1 MSDEKKQRRIAIC
14 GTAPTHRSIPYDD
27 PTLEIWALNDM
38 HVLNLPRADRWFDLH
53 PLDKMWFRPNNTKP
67 VFSES
72 VPPGFFVRPHGH
84 LEWLRKQTIPV
95 YVQDATALG
104 SPSAVTFPAQACID
118 RIYPTYC
125 SSPAWM
131 VALALLEGVTELH
144 VYGIHL
150 ATEWEYIHQR
160 PNFESLLTL
169 AAARGV
175 KVVLPKGCP
184 LLKASH
190 QYGYEADPDVPKI
203 ALKRQIE
210 KYTHE
215 IQVLTK
221 REKARKPHQRPDPN
235 LQSRLAHLQAQ
246 ILDCRLGMQHVMAGR
261 PPVGM

>member
-1 MSDEKKQRRIAIC
+1 MSEERKERRIAIC
-14 GTAPTHRSIPYDD
+14 GTAPTRAAIPWND

-53 PLDKMWFRPNNTKP
+53 PFDKMYFRKGEQP
-67 VFSES
+67 VFAGD
-72 VPPGFFVRPHGH
+72 VPAGFFVRPQGH

-95 YVQDATALG
+95 YVQDAAQLG
-104 SPSAVTFPAQACID
+104 TPNAVTFPRERCEREIF
-118 RIYPTYC
+118 PTYC

-175 KVVLPKGCP
+175 KVILPKGCP
-184 LLKASH
+184 LMRGSH
-190 QYGYEADPDVPKI
+190 QYGFEEDPDTAKT
-203 ALKRQIE
+203 ALKRKMDRLQ
-210 KYTHE
+210 HE
-215 IQVLTK
+215 MVLVTK
-221 REKARKPHQRPDPN
+221 RAKQRKWYQRRDPN
-235 LQSRLAHLQAQ
+235 HASRVAFLKAQ
-246 ILDCRLGMQHVMAGR
+246 LMDCQLGIQHVMAGR
-261 PPVGM
+261 PPVGY